1 MEPGTI
7 VKTIHQYSKTPLSDE
22 DMQKLQEIADDYN
35 SVKEYVYQRYGGI
48 HSLSKIYPG
57 YTVQN
62 EMTQSGRRTELGLPS
77 VYFYLAVFD
86 ALGDIKTQWT
96 KVKSEILRRIVKNEE
111 FTQEDRHYLRFVT
124 KINACFSSILCGKKV
139 EVPTEMETKYAQLL
153 SEISDVEK
161 LHNYLRRQVRKN
173 LHKMHTDKADGF
185 FIAERAYRYGQQH
198 QGNDASYGIFIA
210 TKEKRQRVFIPLT
223 DTNQYKKQLYIKL
236 NLENNTVE
244 IAIPK
249 VLEIQSHDEYVN
261 EVGLSVGIW
270 QMFTTHEGHVYGEHL
285 GELHTELVDFIKESN
300 KTYRREKQNNPG
312 RKKYQNKKARLE
324 ARIHDYINQELNRML
339 EMEQPKVFYLPKLPK
354 SMSAGVNKNIN
365 YSLNVW
371 QRGYIRKRFTQKCRE
386 NNIEIV
392 EVIGK
397 DISRECSRC
406 GEQGTYVKDEFIC
419 SQCGYA
425 TDKKQNAAANAL
437 NRGKMGR
444 RLNKTY
450 PVSGNS

>member
-1 MEPGTI
+1 
-7 VKTIHQYSKTPLSDE
+7 
-22 DMQKLQEIADDYN
+22 
-35 SVKEYVYQRYGGI
+35 
-48 HSLSKIYPG
+48 
-57 YTVQN
+57 
-62 EMTQSGRRTELGLPS
+62 
-77 VYFYLAVFD
+77 
-86 ALGDIKTQWT
+86 
-96 KVKSEILRRIVKNEE
+96 
-111 FTQEDRHYLRFVT
+111 
-124 KINACFSSILCGKKV
+124 
-139 EVPTEMETKYAQLL
+139 
-153 SEISDVEK
+153 
-161 LHNYLRRQVRKN
+161 
-173 LHKMHTDKADGF
+173 
-185 FIAERAYRYGQQH
+185 
-198 QGNDASYGIFIA
+198 
-210 TKEKRQRVFIPLT
+210 
-223 DTNQYKKQLYIKL
+223 
-236 NLENNTVE
+236 
-244 IAIPK
+244 
-249 VLEIQSHDEYVN
+249 
-261 EVGLSVGIW
+261 
-270 QMFTTHEGHVYGEHL
+270 MFTTHEGHVYGEHL